1 MERVKLADIAELAGV
16 SLTTVSRALN
26 KSGYVAEDV
35 LKRIDL
41 AIEETG
47 YVHPERKNPL
57 FREKLI
63 GVITLH
69 STLSPYLGLL
79 TQKIR
84 DKAEEN
90 GYYALQVST
99 PNLDNAALTYHAKRL
114 IAIGVCGLIVCS
126 FNSEHLESEAR
137 ATLIRSGVPVVFA
150 ERAPDCQ
157 GFNRVLVD
165 NELGTYSAARY
176 LIKRG
181 HSHLAYISLSKRL
194 DVEFSRTKGYQRA
207 VDEEAKGCITHH
219 LLNCDVISPLAAA
232 QALEDAIAKDPDI
245 TGVITWNDVY
255 AAGAVSY
262 FLNAGRR
269 IPGEVEVIG
278 HDNILA
284 PHLNKP
290 LSSVAMPVDEIA
302 SAAVEIIYRSQ
313 DKKSLLTPRTITL
326 EPQLVIQPS

>member
-1 MERVKLADIAELAGV
+1 MERVKLADIAKLAGV

-90 GYYALQVST
+90 GYYVLQVST

-137 ATLIRSGVPVVFA
+137 ATLIRSGVPVVFV

-232 QALEDAIAKDPDI
+232 QALEEAIAKDPDI

-269 IPGEVEVIG
+269 VPGEVEVIG

-313 DKKSLLTPRTITL
+313 DNKSLLTPRTITL